1 MFLQHLFNCNSI
13 ECTPTERLNP
23 INPKLIVCVCPLLF
37 LHMVGRV
44 HGFKT
49 VAKNSQNIGNNS
61 VMLKEGGALKPKYH
75 SFKKLTKPWK
85 Q

>member
-1 MFLQHLFNCNSI
+1 
-13 ECTPTERLNP
+13 
-23 INPKLIVCVCPLLF
+23 
-37 LHMVGRV
+37 MVGRV

>member
-1 MFLQHLFNCNSI
+1 LFLQGLFNCNSI
-13 ECTPTERLNP
+13 ESTPTERLNP
-23 INPKLIVCVCPLLF
+23 INPKLIVCVCPSLF
-37 LHMVGRV
+37 LLVGRV

-61 VMLKEGGALKPKYH
+61 VMLKEGGALNLKYH
-75 SFKKLTKPWK
+75 SFKKFTKPWK